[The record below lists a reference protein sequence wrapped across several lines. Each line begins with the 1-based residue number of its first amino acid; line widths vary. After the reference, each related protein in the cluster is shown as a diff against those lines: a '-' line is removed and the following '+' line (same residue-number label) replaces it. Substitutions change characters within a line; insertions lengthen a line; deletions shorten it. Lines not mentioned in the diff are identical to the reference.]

1 MALDERPY
9 RSRRHRRVGFTSG
22 GPLGALLAQRRDHR
36 HRAAARMP
44 ASPRPDLDGLV
55 TYNNLNEIMSAHL
68 ASVLGFRDLRF
79 AADPMSGGGN
89 LAAAALL
96 VADAAVTAGYADHVV
111 VFRAINQG
119 GGRRY
124 GRARFAERAAGE
136 AAYRTPFGLSAP
148 VAANASRHALHARP
162 RRRPGHA
169 RQSCAHVL
177 RPCAVQPA
185 R

>member
-1 MALDERPY
+1 MNGHTAVVGIGESEFTRAG
-9 RSRRHRRVGFTSG
+9 RSEHSS
-22 GPLGALLAQRRDHR
+22 LQLATIAIR
-36 HRAAARMP
+36 RAAEDAGL
-44 ASPRPDLDGLV
+44 ALADLDGLV

-124 GRARFAERAAGE
+124 GRARFAERAAGD
-136 AAYRTPFGLSAP
+136 AAGNRCP
-148 VAANASRHALHARP
+148 RARAVRQTRIRRL
-162 RRRPGHA
+162 RRR
-169 RQSCAHVL
+169 
-177 RPCAVQPA
+177 
-185 R
+185 